1 LKTSD
6 GGANWELEQTLTNVQ
21 LYCLAMTDMENIWVA
36 GQFGVILKSE
46 ATPAAVKTVAT
57 NTLPDRI
64 ELS

>member
-1 LKTSD
+1 MEIM
-6 GGANWELEQTLTNVQ
+6 G
-21 LYCLAMTDMENIWVA
+21 LAMTDMENIWVA